1 MDPLCVSV
9 PRGWF
14 SVRSL
19 SKICY
24 FDPQMIRLT
33 ALLLL
38 LLVPASSGE
47 ERLVRPTAVNLTR
60 EGERWAERTL
70 KKLTLEQ
77 KIGQLFMVRAHA
89 EFLNLESPEYLRLK
103 QAMERYHVGGF
114 LLTVRAEGALIH
126 RGQPFEAAML
136 TNQLQADSELPLLF
150 AADFE
155 RGLYQRLNGT
165 TPFPHAMAFG
175 ATGDQALATQFGRTV
190 AQEARAI
197 GVHWNFFPVADV
209 NHNPRNPII
218 NARAFGEDAG
228 RVSDFVAAYIR
239 GARDGGLLTTV
250 KHFPG
255 HGDSE
260 NDTHLSVATLRADL
274 GYLEAVDLRPFKKA
288 IVAGVD
294 AVMVA
299 HVAAPELDPTGRVS
313 SLSQPVIDG
322 ILRDQLKF
330 SGLVVPDALD
340 MGAIAAGY
348 PNGTGG
354 RAAVDAILAGND
366 LVLLPADLDAAY
378 SAMLKAVTE
387 GEIPESRLD
396 RSVLRI
402 LRAKASVGLYK
413 ARAVDIDNV
422 STAVGRPSS
431 VAFAQRVSDAAAT
444 LVLDNGAVLPLARP
458 GTAGAPDAY
467 QAAGSPR
474 ARVLAVVFSDDLR
487 TESGRQF
494 ERELRQRDPATRV
507 ITVDPGSAAAQSA
520 RVLAAAED
528 ADVVIAAVYSLPTA
542 SKKIQVQGMSTNSI
556 SLDDASSGLLG
567 RLLDSAAPRS
577 VVVSLGSPY
586 LVQAFPRTQNY
597 LCTYS
602 NAPVSEI
609 SAVRALYA
617 EIPVRGRLP
626 VTIPGVARRG
636 YGLDLLPTVA
646 QGVSNAN

>member
-1 MDPLCVSV
+1 
-9 PRGWF
+9 
-14 SVRSL
+14 
-19 SKICY
+19 
-24 FDPQMIRLT
+24 MIRLT

-38 LLVPASSGE
+38 LFVPASSGE
-47 ERLVRPTAVNLTR
+47 ERFARPAAVNLTR

-77 KIGQLFMVRAHA
+77 KIGQLFIVRAHA

-103 QAMERYHVGGF
+103 QALERYHVGGF

-175 ATGDQALATQFGRTV
+175 AVGSKDVATQFGRIV

-218 NARAFGEDAG
+218 NARAFGEEPSQ
-228 RVSDFVAAYIR
+228 VSELVAAYIR
-239 GARDGGLLTTV
+239 GARQAGMLTTV

-260 NDTHLSVATLRADL
+260 NDTHLSIATVRADL
-274 GYLEAVDLRPFKKA
+274 GYLEAVDLRPFKQA
-288 IVAGVD
+288 IAAGVD

-299 HVAAPELDPTGRVS
+299 HVAAPELDPAHLA
-313 SLSQPVIDG
+313 SLSPPVIDG
-322 ILRDQLKF
+322 LLRDQLKF
-330 SGLVVPDALD
+330 SGLVLPDALD
-340 MGAIAAGY
+340 MGAVAAKY
-348 PNGTGG
+348 PNTAGG

-366 LVLLPADLDAAY
+366 IVLLPSDLDAAY
-378 SAMLKAVTE
+378 TALLKAVTD
-387 GEIPESRLD
+387 GEIPEPRLD
-396 RSVLRI
+396 RSVLKV
-402 LRAKASVGLYK
+402 LRAKASLGLHR
-413 ARAVDIDNV
+413 ARAVDIGNIA
-422 STAVGRPSS
+422 TAVARPTS
-431 VAFAQRVSDAAAT
+431 VAFAQQVSDAATT
-444 LVLDNGAVLPLARP
+444 LVLDNGAILPLSRA
-458 GTAGAPDAY
+458 GTNPAPDAY
-467 QAAGSPR
+467 HSPVAPR
-474 ARVLAVVFSDDLR
+474 ARVLVVIFSDDLR

-494 ERELRQRDPATRV
+494 ERELRQRDPGARF
-507 ITVDPGSAAAQSA
+507 IAVDPGTAAAQAA
-520 RVLAAAED
+520 RVLAAVGEAE
-528 ADVVIAAVYSLPTA
+528 VVVAAVYSLPTA

-556 SLDDASSGLLG
+556 SLDDASGNLLA
-567 RLLDSAAPRS
+567 RLLSAARERT

-586 LVQAFPRTQNY
+586 LVQAFPSTQNY

-602 NAPVSEI
+602 NAPLSEI

-626 VTIPGVARRG
+626 VTIPGIARRG
-636 YGLDLLPTVA
+636 YGLDLLPTTVA
-646 QGVSNAN
+646 QGVSHAQP